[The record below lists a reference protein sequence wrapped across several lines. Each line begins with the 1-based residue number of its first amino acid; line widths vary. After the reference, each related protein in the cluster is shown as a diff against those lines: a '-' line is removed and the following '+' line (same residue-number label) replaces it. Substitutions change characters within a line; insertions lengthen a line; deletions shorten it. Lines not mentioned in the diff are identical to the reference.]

1 MESGSSYGP
10 RKTRRTA
17 NACIACRHSKIKC
30 TGEAPCANCQRR
42 SLRCEFVEGV
52 NRVVVSERYLRQL
65 EKEVEEHRQLAGV
78 RSPPV
83 SPFESQTR
91 PKDTSTV
98 DSTGI
103 LSDSTEEPLQ
113 LQGLGY
119 AQNIWTSPFTLP
131 STTIRNTQQN
141 KRTWIWLAPS
151 SMWSFTTRLTIMMTE
166 KLQLKNSHNVPAS
179 SEKES
184 YPIRWDASPAGD
196 PPDISGLPSLDHALY
211 LSETVKFHLGQSYRL
226 YNEDEFIHNVR
237 EFYYGDSAKMAT
249 ENRLWFIQFLLVLA
263 FGTAFLHRSKRSKD
277 PPGSKFFIRAISLMP
292 DHAPL
297 WKGSLLAIEVLAMAG
312 LYLYS
317 IDQRESAHIYVRQA
331 IQIAQFEGL
340 HTHLPEEQ
348 LGADT
353 VSRCRDLWWTLY
365 ILDRHFSYSVGLPM
379 MTQDRDI
386 STPIDPPSTCSH
398 RDIVMS
404 LQAKLAHLLSNIL
417 NTVYKTEKT
426 QIGAFLEMTRS
437 ILHTLAGHAQEVEK
451 IIHVRFSNS
460 VDTMPKGTR
469 HITLLYHQCVI
480 VATRPLLLS
489 ALIERL
495 ENLDHEREYWQSFLA
510 LTKTLISTG
519 IKSAVKMLQI
529 LSNDDNILE
538 IFLPYDL
545 EFTYAAALH
554 LAMANAVFPQAL
566 DGQAYLEEAHWIL
579 DEMISN
585 GNKVAEVRKAELV
598 HLETLFEE
606 LAARVKSQGLQPLT
620 LTSPMGAEAARQAQ
634 GVEEDGEGETVTDI
648 GVWDLPIPG
657 DSLTAHPADMQMSSL
672 ELLNNIGISSSDFL
686 YIVDQIGNPD
696 VSYSILDLGRG
707 GPEME

>member
-1 MESGSSYGP
+1 MENSSSYGP

-78 RSPPV
+78 RSPPE
-83 SPFESQTR
+83 SPLESQTR
-91 PKDTSTV
+91 LKDTSIA
-98 DSTGI
+98 DSTGM
-103 LSDSTEEPLQ
+103 LSDSADEPLQ
-113 LQGLGY
+113 LQGFGY
-119 AQNIWTSPFTLP
+119 AQSIWTSPFTLP
-131 STTIRNTQQN
+131 STTIRNNQQN

-166 KLQLKNSHNVPAS
+166 KLQLRNTHPSPT

-184 YPIRWDASPAGD
+184 YPIRWEACSAGEL
-196 PPDISGLPSLDHALY
+196 PDISGLPSLDHALY
-211 LSETVKFHLGQSYRL
+211 LSETVRFHLGQSYRL

-237 EFYYGDSAKMAT
+237 EFYYGDAAKMAT
-249 ENRLWFIQFLLVLA
+249 EHRLWFIQFLLVLA
-263 FGTAFLHRSKRSKD
+263 FGTAFLHRSKRAKE
-277 PPGSKFFIRAISLMP
+277 PPGSKFFTRAMSLMP

-348 LGADT
+348 LGAET

-379 MTQDRDI
+379 MTQDSDI

-426 QIGAFLEMTRS
+426 QVGSFLEMTRS
-437 ILHTLAGHAQEVEK
+437 TLQTLAGHAQEVEK

-495 ENLDHEREYWQSFLA
+495 ENLDHEREYWRSFLA
-510 LTKTLISTG
+510 LTKTLISIG

-529 LSNDDNILE
+529 LSNDDNLLE

-554 LAMANAVFPQAL
+554 LAMANAVFPRAL
-566 DGQAYLEEAHWIL
+566 DGQAYLEEAHRIL

-598 HLETLFEE
+598 HLEMLFEE
-606 LAARVKSQGLQPLT
+606 LATRVKAQGLQPLT
-620 LTSPMGAEAARQAQ
+620 L
-634 GVEEDGEGETVTDI
+634 GVEEDGDGETVTDI

-657 DSLTAHPADMQMSSL
+657 DSLTSHPADMQMSSV

-707 GPEME
+707 GDMD

>member
-30 TGEAPCANCQRR
+30 TGDAPCANCQRR

-91 PKDTSTV
+91 PKDTSTA

-119 AQNIWTSPFTLP
+119 AQSIWTSPFTLP

-179 SEKES
+179 SEKER
-184 YPIRWDASPAGD
+184 YPIGWDASPTSE

-211 LSETVKFHLGQSYRL
+211 LSETVKFHLGHSYRL

-237 EFYYGDSAKMAT
+237 EFYYGDSAKMGT
-249 ENRLWFIQFLLVLA
+249 EHRLWFIQFLLVLA
-263 FGTAFLHRSKRSKD
+263 FGTAFLHRSKRSKN
-277 PPGSKFFIRAISLMP
+277 PPGSKFFIRAMSLMP
-292 DHAPL
+292 DHAAL

-348 LGADT
+348 LGADI

-379 MTQDRDI
+379 MTQDSDI

-426 QIGAFLEMTRS
+426 QLGPFLEMTRS

-510 LTKTLISTG
+510 LTKTLISIG

-529 LSNDDNILE
+529 LSNDDNLLE

-585 GNKVAEVRKAELV
+585 GNKVAEARKAELV

-606 LAARVKSQGLQPLT
+606 LAARAKSQGLQPLT
-620 LTSPMGAEAARQAQ
+620 LTSPTGAEAVPQTQR
-634 GVEEDGEGETVTDI
+634 VEEDGKGETVTDI
-648 GVWDLPIPG
+648 GVWDLPILG
-657 DSLTAHPADMQMSSL
+657 DSLTSHPADMQMSSV
-672 ELLNNIGISSSDFL
+672 ELLDNIGISSSDFL

-707 GPEME
+707 GGETE

>member
-1 MESGSSYGP
+1 MENSSSYGP

-78 RSPPV
+78 RSPPE
-83 SPFESQTR
+83 SPLESQTR
-91 PKDTSTV
+91 LKDTSIA
-98 DSTGI
+98 DSTGM
-103 LSDSTEEPLQ
+103 LSDSADEPLQ
-113 LQGLGY
+113 LQGFGY
-119 AQNIWTSPFTLP
+119 AQSIWTSPFTLP
-131 STTIRNTQQN
+131 STTIRNNQQN

-166 KLQLKNSHNVPAS
+166 KLQLRNTHPSPT

-184 YPIRWDASPAGD
+184 YPIRWEACSAGEL
-196 PPDISGLPSLDHALY
+196 PDISGLPSLDHALY
-211 LSETVKFHLGQSYRL
+211 LSETVRFHLGQSYRL

-237 EFYYGDSAKMAT
+237 EFYYGDAAKMAT
-249 ENRLWFIQFLLVLA
+249 EHRLWFIQFLLVLA
-263 FGTAFLHRSKRSKD
+263 FGTAFLHRSKRAKE
-277 PPGSKFFIRAISLMP
+277 PPGSKFFTRAMSLMP

-348 LGADT
+348 LGAET

-379 MTQDRDI
+379 MTQDSDI

-426 QIGAFLEMTRS
+426 QVGSFLEMTRS
-437 ILHTLAGHAQEVEK
+437 TLQTLAGHAQEVEK

-495 ENLDHEREYWQSFLA
+495 ENLDHEREYWRSFLA
-510 LTKTLISTG
+510 LTKTLISIG

-529 LSNDDNILE
+529 LSNDDNLLE

-566 DGQAYLEEAHWIL
+566 DGQAYLEEAHRIL

-598 HLETLFEE
+598 HLEMLFEE
-606 LAARVKSQGLQPLT
+606 LATRVKAQGLQPLT
-620 LTSPMGAEAARQAQ
+620 LVSPAGAEAVPQAQ
-634 GVEEDGEGETVTDI
+634 GVEEDGDGETVTDI

-657 DSLTAHPADMQMSSL
+657 DSLTSHPADMQMSSV

-707 GPEME
+707 GDMD

>member
-1 MESGSSYGP
+1 M
-10 RKTRRTA
+10 KTHLFHR
-17 NACIACRHSKIKC
+17 CIACRHSKIKC
-30 TGEAPCANCQRR
+30 TGDAPCANCQRR
-42 SLRCEFVEGV
+42 GLRCEFVEGV

-65 EKEVEEHRQLAGV
+65 EKEVEERRQLAGV
-78 RSPPV
+78 RSPPE

-91 PKDTSTV
+91 PKGTSTA
-98 DSTGI
+98 DSAGI
-103 LSDSTEEPLQ
+103 PSESTEESLQ
-113 LQGLGY
+113 LHGFGY
-119 AQNIWTSPFTLP
+119 AQSIWTSPFTLP
-131 STTIRNTQQN
+131 STTIRNNQQN

-166 KLQLKNSHNVPAS
+166 KLQLKTLHNAPTS
-179 SEKES
+179 SETES
-184 YPIRWDASPAGD
+184 YPIRWEACPTDET
-196 PPDISGLPSLDHALY
+196 PDISGLPSLDHALY

-237 EFYYGDSAKMAT
+237 EFYYGDSAKFAT
-249 ENRLWFIQFLLVLA
+249 EQRLWFIQFLLVLA

-277 PPGSKFFIRAISLMP
+277 PPGSKFFIRAMSLMP

-297 WKGSLLAIEVLAMAG
+297 WKGSLLAIEVLALAG

-340 HTHLPEEQ
+340 HTQLPEEQ
-348 LGADT
+348 LGAET

-379 MTQDRDI
+379 MTQDSDI

-404 LQAKLAHLLSNIL
+404 LQAKLSHLLSNIL

-426 QIGAFLEMTRS
+426 QLGAFLEMTRS

-489 ALIERL
+489 ALVERL
-495 ENLDHEREYWQSFLA
+495 ENLDHEREYWKSFLA
-510 LTKTLISTG
+510 LTKTLISIG

-529 LSNDDNILE
+529 LSNDDNLLE

-566 DGQAYLEEAHWIL
+566 DGQAYLEEAHCIL

-585 GNKVAEVRKAELV
+585 GNKVAEVRKTELV

-606 LAARVKSQGLQPLT
+606 LASRVKSQGLQPLT
-620 LTSPMGAEAARQAQ
+620 LASPTGPDAVTQPQ
-634 GVEEDGEGETVTDI
+634 GMEEDGEGETVTDI

-657 DSLTAHPADMQMSSL
+657 DSLTSHPTDMQMSSV

-696 VSYSILDLGRG
+696 VSYSILDLGRDG
-707 GPEME
+707 GEME

>member
-1 MESGSSYGP
+1 MG
-10 RKTRRTA
+10 
-17 NACIACRHSKIKC
+17 
-30 TGEAPCANCQRR
+30 CQ
-42 SLRCEFVEGV
+42 S
-52 NRVVVSERYLRQL
+52 
-65 EKEVEEHRQLAGV
+65 A
-78 RSPPV
+78 
-83 SPFESQTR
+83 
-91 PKDTSTV
+91 D
-98 DSTGI
+98 
-103 LSDSTEEPLQ
+103 
-113 LQGLGY
+113 
-119 AQNIWTSPFTLP
+119 
-131 STTIRNTQQN
+131 
-141 KRTWIWLAPS
+141 
-151 SMWSFTTRLTIMMTE
+151 
-166 KLQLKNSHNVPAS
+166 
-179 SEKES
+179 
-184 YPIRWDASPAGD
+184 D

-226 YNEDEFIHNVR
+226 YNEDEFIHN
-237 EFYYGDSAKMAT
+237 
-249 ENRLWFIQFLLVLA
+249 FLLVLA
-263 FGTAFLHRSKRSKD
+263 FGTAFLHRSGRSKD
-277 PPGSKFFIRAISLMP
+277 PPGSKFFIRAMSLMP
-292 DHAPL
+292 DQAPL
-297 WKGSLLAIEVLAMAG
+297 WKGSLLAIEVLGMAG

-348 LGADT
+348 LGAAT

-379 MTQDRDI
+379 MTQDSDI
-386 STPIDPPSTCSH
+386 STPIGPPSTS
-398 RDIVMS
+398 
-404 LQAKLAHLLSNIL
+404 
-417 NTVYKTEKT
+417 VYKTEKT
-426 QIGAFLEMTRS
+426 QLRAFLEMTRS

-510 LTKTLISTG
+510 LTKTLIFIG

-529 LSNDDNILE
+529 LSNEDNLLE

-606 LAARVKSQGLQPLT
+606 LTARVKSQGLQPLT
-620 LTSPMGAEAARQAQ
+620 LTSPTGAEAVPQTQ
-634 GVEEDGEGETVTDI
+634 IVEEDGEGETVTDI

-657 DSLTAHPADMQMSSL
+657 DSLTSHPADMQMSSV

-696 VSYSILDLGRG
+696 VSYSILDLGRAG
-707 GPEME
+707 GEME